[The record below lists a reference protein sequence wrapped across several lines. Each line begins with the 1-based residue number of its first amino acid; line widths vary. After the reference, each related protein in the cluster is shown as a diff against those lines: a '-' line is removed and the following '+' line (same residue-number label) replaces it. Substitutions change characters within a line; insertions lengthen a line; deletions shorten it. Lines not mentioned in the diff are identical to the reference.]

1 MEKANCLL
9 CGTLPTSY
17 PKRLTERQGPLGIVE
32 PTVHLMVH
40 QVLLT
45 QMLLLRAPKSQRLRK
60 EDYVEVVSGLFVIG
74 VGEASGNH

>member
-17 PKRLTERQGPLGIVE
+17 PKRLSGQGPLGIVE

-45 QMLLLRAPKSQRLRK
+45 QMLLLRALKSQRLRK

-74 VGEASGNH
+74 LGEASGNH